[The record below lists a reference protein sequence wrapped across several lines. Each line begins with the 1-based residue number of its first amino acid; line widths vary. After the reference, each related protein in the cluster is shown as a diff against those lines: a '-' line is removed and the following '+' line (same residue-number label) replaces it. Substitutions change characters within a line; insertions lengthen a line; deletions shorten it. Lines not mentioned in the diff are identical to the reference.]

1 MYALIADIVGSRRLP
16 DRARAQESVTAA
28 LEQARLGLSMSQ
40 DPYATVG
47 DEFQAVAV
55 DLAGALTLTLRT
67 HLLLPDGLALRF
79 GVGAGEVSA
88 LSPGAGAP
96 IQDGSA
102 WWAAREAIDLA
113 HGLQERGR
121 SFARTWLR
129 VADGAGTLVDPTPT
143 AQGEAVANAML
154 LLRDQ
159 AVSRMR
165 ARQRRVLA
173 GLLMGATQV
182 EVARRERLSQ
192 QAVSEFVRGPGAAVL
207 EAQSL
212 VDGLAVPDP

>member
-16 DRARAQESVTAA
+16 DRARAQDSIMST
-28 LEQARLGLSMSQ
+28 LTQACGGLAMTQ
-40 DPYATVG
+40 APYATVG
-47 DEFQAVAV
+47 DEFQAVAA
-55 DLAGALTLTLRT
+55 DLAAALTMTLRT
-67 HLLLPDGLALRF
+67 HLLLPEGLALRF

-88 LSPGAGAP
+88 LSTGQGAP

-102 WWAAREAIDLA
+102 WWAARDAVDLA
-113 HGLQERGR
+113 HGLQARGR

-129 VADGAGTLVDPTPT
+129 VADGAEKSV
-143 AQGEAVANAML
+143 ASGESGESVVNAML

-159 AVSRMR
+159 ATARMR
-165 ARQRRVLA
+165 PRQRRVLA
-173 GLLMGATQV
+173 GLLMGGTQV

-192 QAVSEFVRGPGAAVL
+192 QAVSDFVRGPGAALL

-212 VDGLAVPDP
+212 IDSLTAPDP